1 MPKPCLEC
9 GCITGGNSY
18 CDSCRNQR
26 DQAKNARKGRRPSQ
40 GWLKTRKRVLQRDG
54 YRCRATGCERTNN
67 LHIHRLDG
75 GYHDNN
81 IDAYV
86 TLCVEHHR
94 VAEQHTDRDRND
106 QQEAEPSFLVF

>member
-1 MPKPCLEC
+1 MGERKSAARFLRRQAREEC
-9 GCITGGNSY
+9 HVRFAPGNPA
-18 CDSCRNQR
+18 RAFPF
-26 DQAKNARKGRRPSQ
+26 QASRSVP
-40 GWLKTRKRVLQRDG
+40 
-54 YRCRATGCERTNN
+54 NN

-106 QQEAEPSFLVF
+106 QQEAEPKLPRFLERRCEIPA